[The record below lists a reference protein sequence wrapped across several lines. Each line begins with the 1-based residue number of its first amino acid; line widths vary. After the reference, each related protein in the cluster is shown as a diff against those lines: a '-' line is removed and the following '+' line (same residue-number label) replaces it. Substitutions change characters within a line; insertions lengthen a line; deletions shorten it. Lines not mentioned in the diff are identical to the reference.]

1 MRTKKTSLCI
11 CFWEQKLPHKFFVVI
26 LGLDDFKLV
35 LKKTRILWNT
45 KDSLMKLFWKD
56 SEIHEENIWSMFQV
70 VFLNEIILCW
80 NIIFYGKV
88 DARTYTCDCFTWS
101 VSFWN
106 IVEENISALLQLSS
120 ISWSEKI
127 WARVLIS
134 CQGFQDFRA
143 ALLIIWG
150 LREAKRVREI
160 LIHRVQARKSSFP
173 TPDKNSWNRQLLSCS
188 RGFHRKFQRDN
199 FFLGKTRSRIL
210 QVKSQVMQFCAR
222 GVCKCACVP
231 LCQLQKFLSGSI
243 FLVVKKAKSFV
254 INFHWNSSFVSL
266 CLSAHTWFPTVLM
279 TLWISSFNTYR
290 IQRIWHRDEQ
300 SKRTKDAYIICETT
314 GGPRIFIG

>member
-1 MRTKKTSLCI
+1 
-11 CFWEQKLPHKFFVVI
+11 
-26 LGLDDFKLV
+26 
-35 LKKTRILWNT
+35 
-45 KDSLMKLFWKD
+45 MKLFWKD

-70 VFLNEIILCW
+70 VFVNEIILCW

-199 FFLGKTRSRIL
+199 FWQNAIT
-210 QVKSQVMQFCAR
+210 
-222 GVCKCACVP
+222 
-231 LCQLQKFLSGSI
+231 
-243 FLVVKKAKSFV
+243 
-254 INFHWNSSFVSL
+254 NSSSKVSSNAIL
-266 CLSAHTWFPTVLM
+266 RGRCAQMCMCAALPAPEILIGFHFP
-279 TLWISSFNTYR
+279 R
-290 IQRIWHRDEQ
+290 REE
-300 SKRTKDAYIICETT
+300 SKVFCH
-314 GGPRIFIG
+314 

>member
-1 MRTKKTSLCI
+1 
-11 CFWEQKLPHKFFVVI
+11 
-26 LGLDDFKLV
+26 
-35 LKKTRILWNT
+35 
-45 KDSLMKLFWKD
+45 MKLFWKD

-80 NIIFYGKV
+80 NIVFYGKV

-199 FFLGKTRSRIL
+199 FFSWQNAIT
-210 QVKSQVMQFCAR
+210 
-222 GVCKCACVP
+222 
-231 LCQLQKFLSGSI
+231 
-243 FLVVKKAKSFV
+243 
-254 INFHWNSSFVSL
+254 NSSSKVSSNAIL
-266 CLSAHTWFPTVLM
+266 RARCVQMCMCAALPAPEILIGFHFP
-279 TLWISSFNTYR
+279 R
-290 IQRIWHRDEQ
+290 REE
-300 SKRTKDAYIICETT
+300 SKVFCH
-314 GGPRIFIG
+314 